1 MIARG
6 PELNDPVAE
15 HEAPK
20 TPDGA
25 RLGIEQ
31 VAKSNDSETPDRVG
45 SKPQVEKVVDSNE
58 EQVDLT
64 PWQADEKAKEALNS
78 EETKVILDKM
88 KNIYE
93 RIKDI
98 KNMPEK
104 EMKIQLPGLSIK
116 GKMDVSSYSKFNKMH

>member
-6 PELNDPVAE
+6 PELNNLVAE

-64 PWQADEKAKEALNS
+64 P
-78 EETKVILDKM
+78 
-88 KNIYE
+88 
-93 RIKDI
+93 
-98 KNMPEK
+98 
-104 EMKIQLPGLSIK
+104 
-116 GKMDVSSYSKFNKMH
+116 